1 MSTVK
6 KFHFNHTYD
15 GRVGMQRVPVLRR
28 HSAQIQLVTLKKLT
42 VFRLGRIHRNN
53 SHQTRV
59 DTTLSSSQDQ
69 RGKNDSEV
77 LHINDESTPRS
88 FFMLCFAGIVKL
100 LVVKTK
106 RYQHSCMD
114 IINDGSSPQPDTTK
128 TDKFVLLVIATPIEN
143 CLREF

>member
-1 MSTVK
+1 VK
-6 KFHFNHTYD
+6 KFHLNHIYD

-28 HSAQIQLVTLKKLT
+28 HSARIQLVTLKKLT

-53 SHQTRV
+53 SHKTRV
-59 DTTLSSSQDQ
+59 DTTLSSSQDP

-77 LHINDESTPRS
+77 LHISDESTPRS

-106 RYQHSCMD
+106 RYHHSCMD
-114 IINDGSSPQPDTTK
+114 STDDGSSSQPDATK
-128 TDKFVLLVIATPIEN
+128 TDMFVLLAIAIPIEHS
-143 CLREF
+143 LRDF